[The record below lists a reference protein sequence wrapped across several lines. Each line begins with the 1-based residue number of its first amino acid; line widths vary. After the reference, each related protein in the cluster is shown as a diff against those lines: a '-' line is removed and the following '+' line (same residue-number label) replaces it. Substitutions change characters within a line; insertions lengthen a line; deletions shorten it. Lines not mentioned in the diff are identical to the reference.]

1 MHVRAVHRKGA
12 ARHPPAHHGQ
22 EEYRR
27 ELKSNEVS
35 QVFPCG
41 AGTLAC
47 QTANTASQL
56 FSVSAAILSHAV
68 KRPNPRRPSDH
79 YLRTQSTP
87 SRWLLTFHERR
98 CPTVLSANH
107 GPFLRLCANLRIC
120 PASRHLA
127 RFGCRLIPP
136 GWAVSRQSDKF
147 QRRKRSPSACF
158 MTCPPTSEMDL
169 VSGISLGQTSTQF
182 CA

>member
-1 MHVRAVHRKGA
+1 MARRTTA
-12 ARHPPAHHGQ
+12 ANWN
-22 EEYRR
+22 
-27 ELKSNEVS
+27 LNEVS

-41 AGTLAC
+41 AGTQAR
-47 QTANTASQL
+47 QTANTASRL

-68 KRPNPRRPSDH
+68 KWPNPNCAGP
-79 YLRTQSTP
+79 
-87 SRWLLTFHERR
+87 LLEYPKH
-98 CPTVLSANH
+98 
-107 GPFLRLCANLRIC
+107 
-120 PASRHLA
+120 HLA
-127 RFGCRLIPP
+127 VVTYLPRKKMPYCSIGKLRAILETSHKLAYIPGKPRLGASWMFRGPARL
-136 GWAVSRQSDKF
+136 GGFSEQSDKF